1 MAMYYLAQEGKVTG
15 PYAEG
20 RLISM
25 EDRGEIGLSDQLA
38 IAGSEDWLPAA
49 DVLAPIRVELEER
62 EELRKE
68 RAAAKRKQMPV
79 RRKRKRSLIL
89 FLASLI
95 VALLGLGFL
104 FASILNLNLLG
115 IGLSFLTLLL
125 AAAIDRPKWIC
136 EKCGNRIEKTSKQC
150 PSCGVPLIGK

>member
-25 EDRGEIGLSDQLA
+25 EDRGEIG
-38 IAGSEDWLPAA
+38 
-49 DVLAPIRVELEER
+49 
-62 EELRKE
+62 
-68 RAAAKRKQMPV
+68 
-79 RRKRKRSLIL
+79 
-89 FLASLI
+89 
-95 VALLGLGFL
+95 
-104 FASILNLNLLG
+104 
-115 IGLSFLTLLL
+115 LL